1 MYLRDERRTGR
12 GLAAGIASAMGLGL
26 SVGLAVL
33 LSACA
38 SGSGPEDAYKQL
50 TRVDYGKPYIGMSK
64 AEVLSCAGQPRSRI
78 PAGAGAET
86 LVYHY
91 SGAGPVPQASDADSG
106 DKKSSSP
113 FGGKKKSKGPKPDC
127 SASLT
132 FEDDKLVRVSY
143 AHMNVR
149 SPYEWQSEDTE
160 EAQEKMRNEALPTC
174 VFSLPRCRR

>member
-1 MYLRDERRTGR
+1 MDLRDERWTGR
-12 GLAAGIASAMGLGL
+12 GLAAGVALAGAL
-26 SVGLAVL
+26 SLL

-38 SGSGPEDAYKQL
+38 SGSGPEDAYNQI

-78 PAGAGAET
+78 PAGGGAET

-91 SGAGPVPQASDADSG
+91 SGAGPVPSASDADSG

-132 FEDDKLVRVSY
+132 FEEDKLVRVNY

-149 SPYEWQSEDTE
+149 SPYEWQSEKGE
-160 EAQEKMRNEALPTC
+160 EAQEKMRKEGVPTC